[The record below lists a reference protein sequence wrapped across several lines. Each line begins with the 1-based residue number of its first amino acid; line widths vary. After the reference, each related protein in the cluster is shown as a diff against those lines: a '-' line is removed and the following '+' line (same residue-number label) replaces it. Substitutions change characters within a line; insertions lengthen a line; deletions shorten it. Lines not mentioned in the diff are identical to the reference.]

1 VKIVAQKVFSWIIIG
16 ITMGIVTASLLL
28 LSVDRPY
35 IQQKAVMTL
44 VKSGMSN
51 PDVRDMLVSQVII
64 YLKSPEGT
72 KEMVEY
78 LKTPEVSH
86 ALAEQ
91 METPEFRQHLL
102 HLMQIPEV
110 RKTFINSLKEVPEF
124 KILKALG
131 EFVPN
136 QESVSSKEQT
146 PGSTLNH
153 SSPSSETAVLQ

>member
-1 VKIVAQKVFSWIIIG
+1 MVVQKVVSWIIIG
-16 ITMGIVTASLLL
+16 ITMGIVTASLLI

-35 IQQKAVMTL
+35 IQQKAVMTF

-51 PDVRDMLVSQVII
+51 PDIRNMLVSQVVI

-72 KEMVEY
+72 REMVEY

-102 HLMQIPEV
+102 HLMEVPEV

-131 EFVPN
+131 EFVPSP
-136 QESVSSKEQT
+136 EPTAGPEQT
-146 PGSTLNH
+146 PSSTLN
-153 SSPSSETAVLQ
+153 SSASLQQTVVLP

>member
-1 VKIVAQKVFSWIIIG
+1 MVQKVFSWIIIG

-72 KEMVEY
+72 REMVEY

-91 METPEFRQHLL
+91 LETPEFRQHLL

-110 RKTFINSLKEVPEF
+110 RRSFINSLQEVPEF

-131 EFVPN
+131 EFVPS
-136 QESVSSKEQT
+136 QESLSSHEQT
-146 PGSTLNH
+146 PSSTVNPA
-153 SSPSSETAVLQ
+153 PSAPKTTVLQ

>member
-1 VKIVAQKVFSWIIIG
+1 MAQKIFSWIIIG
-16 ITMGIVTASLLL
+16 LTMGIVTASLLIV
-28 LSVDRPY
+28 SVDRPY

-51 PDVRDMLVSQVII
+51 PDIRNLLVSQVVI

-72 KEMVEY
+72 QEMVEY
-78 LKTPEVSH
+78 LKTPEVSQ

-102 HLMQIPEV
+102 HLLQIPEV
-110 RKTFINSLKEVPEF
+110 RNTFVNSLKEVPEF

-131 EFVPN
+131 EYVPS
-136 QESVSSKEQT
+136 QESVSGPEKNQS
-146 PGSTLNH
+146 STLNTVSA
-153 SSPSSETAVLQ
+153 SSKTAVLP

>member
-1 VKIVAQKVFSWIIIG
+1 MMAQKIFSWIIIG
-16 ITMGIVTASLLL
+16 LTMGIVTASVLII
-28 LSVDRPY
+28 SVDRPY

-51 PDVRDMLVSQVII
+51 PDIRNMLVSQVVI

-72 KEMVEY
+72 QEMVEY
-78 LKTPEVSH
+78 LKTPEVSR

-110 RKTFINSLKEVPEF
+110 RNTFINSLKEVPEF

-131 EFVPN
+131 EYVPSH
-136 QESVSSKEQT
+136 EPVSGPEKIRN
-146 PGSTLNH
+146 STLNKD
-153 SSPSSETAVLQ
+153 SSPHEAVVLP

>member
-1 VKIVAQKVFSWIIIG
+1 MVAQRLLSWIIIG
-16 ITMGIVTASLLL
+16 LTMGIVTASLLI

-51 PDVRDMLVSQVII
+51 PDIRDMLVSQVII

-86 ALAEQ
+86 VLAEQ
-91 METPEFRQHLL
+91 LETPEFRQHLL
-102 HLMQIPEV
+102 HLMEIPEV
-110 RKTFINSLKEVPEF
+110 RKTLINSLKEAPEF

-131 EFVPN
+131 EVVP
-136 QESVSSKEQT
+136 SPDPPSGTEQ
-146 PGSTLNH
+146 NH
-153 SSPSSETAVLQ
+153 SSAPNSSAVHQETAVMP